1 MTKLIY
7 FTIAVVDSIVEAFV
21 HIVAYLAAAEQELGL
36 LLEEASCE

>member
-21 HIVAYLAAAEQELGL
+21 HIVAYLAAAEQLG